1 MPSSVFTCCRS
12 SKGTT
17 DAIQDTTR
25 RAAQAHHE
33 SVYLTAQQDAT
44 LSEED
49 LHALREFEEAANRL
63 LTSNHSSLTSTVGG
77 GNGAERRETVFV
89 DAHETERDDW
99 SYLMMYMPATV
110 ANTHVRGSVAMD
122 DRSSLLA
129 TAAALAAATATIS
142 GSSADGRGGAASSRD
157 LALRSG
163 SLIRHRLSVIIG
175 ALQQPHV
182 KINVPGYPGELTEHE
197 VDACLQF
204 RRRLEEKAKSADDE
218 NGRHYREIVE
228 AFHSV
233 EEEPY
238 ALCRFLRARK
248 FDVDAVMEMVEQGV
262 EIWKEGKKHN
272 FFPDANVAVGNP
284 ISVLRTQYPVVYS
297 GIAKNGCPVSYF
309 KAGQISVEG
318 VECVTTLEKLTNLGW
333 HQMIYTFP
341 KQIAKAQKI
350 DSDIVRCESVAV
362 VDLKGLKASS
372 LNART
377 LDVMKSMAKINQC
390 FPEVLNCMIV
400 LNAPGFFSFSWAII
414 RKFLDPRTAAK
425 IKIFSDEKKGRA
437 WLFERVEEDQ
447 VLVDFGG
454 TGPSF
459 DEVLQEEQ
467 GLSMKRRV
475 VELLSMAPK
484 GKKKFEFELSDG
496 ETARF
501 EAYTRSTSGGNI
513 TVFKCDEVVEEMEMK
528 RENMCKENLSNGNGT
543 NTTTYSE
550 PYRSKLTRVLEGP
563 ASYKVIV
570 ETKLSEGKEQDHFLL
585 VGDVH

>member
-1 MPSSVFTCCRS
+1 M
-12 SKGTT
+12 
-17 DAIQDTTR
+17 
-25 RAAQAHHE
+25 
-33 SVYLTAQQDAT
+33 YLTAQQDAT

-49 LHALREFEEAANRL
+49 LQALREFEEAANLL
-63 LTSNHSSLTSTVGG
+63 LTNNHSSLTSTMG

-89 DAHETERDDW
+89 DAHETEKDDW

-122 DRSSLLA
+122 DRASLLA
-129 TAAALAAATATIS
+129 TAAGLAAATAAMAGS
-142 GSSADGRGGAASSRD
+142 GADGSGGGASSSRD

-204 RRRLEEKAKSADDE
+204 RRRLEEKAKLVDDA
-218 NGRHYREIVE
+218 NGRHYQEIVD

-248 FDVDAVMEMVEQGV
+248 FDVDAVMDMVEHGV

-297 GIAKNGCPVSYF
+297 GIAKNGCAVSYF

-350 DSDIVRCESVAV
+350 DPDIVRCESVAV
-362 VDLKGLKASS
+362 VDLKRLRAAS

-377 LDVMKSMAKINQC
+377 LEVMKSMAKINQC

-400 LNAPGFFSFSWAII
+400 LNAPGFFSFSWTVI

-425 IKIFSDEKKGRA
+425 IKIFSDEKKG
-437 WLFERVEEDQ
+437 
-447 VLVDFGG
+447 
-454 TGPSF
+454 
-459 DEVLQEEQ
+459 
-467 GLSMKRRV
+467 K
-475 VELLSMAPK
+475 
-484 GKKKFEFELSDG
+484 
-496 ETARF
+496 
-501 EAYTRSTSGGNI
+501 AYFIRT
-513 TVFKCDEVVEEMEMK
+513 C
-528 RENMCKENLSNGNGT
+528 
-543 NTTTYSE
+543 
-550 PYRSKLTRVLEGP
+550 
-563 ASYKVIV
+563 
-570 ETKLSEGKEQDHFLL
+570 
-585 VGDVH
+585 

>member
-1 MPSSVFTCCRS
+1 MSSSMFSCCQS

-25 RAAQAHHE
+25 RAAQAHNE

-44 LSEED
+44 LCEED
-49 LHALREFEEAANRL
+49 LQALREFEEAANLL
-63 LTSNHSSLTSTVGG
+63 LTSNHSSLTSTVG

-122 DRSSLLA
+122 DRASLLA
-129 TAAALAAATATIS
+129 TVAGLAAATATMAGS
-142 GSSADGRGGAASSRD
+142 GADGSGGGASSSRD

-204 RRRLEEKAKSADDE
+204 RRRLEEKAGSADDA
-218 NGRHYREIVE
+218 NGRHYREIVD

-248 FDVDAVMEMVEQGV
+248 FDVDAVMDMVEQGV
-262 EIWKEGKKHN
+262 EIWKEGKSHN

-297 GIAKNGCPVSYF
+297 GIAKNGCAVSYF

-350 DSDIVRCESVAV
+350 DPDIVRCESVAV
-362 VDLKGLKASS
+362 VDLKGLRAAS

-377 LDVMKSMAKINQC
+377 LEVMKSMAKINQC

-400 LNAPGFFSFSWAII
+400 LNAPGFFSFSWTVI

-425 IKIFSDEKKGRA
+425 IKIFSDEKKGKA
-437 WLFERVEEDQ
+437 YLFERVEKDQ
-447 VLVDFGG
+447 ILSDFGG
-454 TGPSF
+454 IGPSF
-459 DEVLQEEQ
+459 DEILQEEQ
-467 GLSMKRRV
+467 GLSMKRRM
-475 VELLSMAPK
+475 VELMSVAPK

-501 EAYTRSTSGGNI
+501 EAYTRSISGGNI
-513 TVFKCDEVVEEMEMK
+513 TIYKFDEVVEEMEVK
-528 RENMCKENLSNGNGT
+528 RENMCKENLSNGNAI
-543 NTTTYSE
+543 NTADPE
-550 PYRSKLTRVLEGP
+550 PYRSKLESVLKGP